1 MDARNGILA
10 DMNCRGLDANIQRLS
25 SRRDRSE
32 STVTFY
38 ETINPVTK
46 GLAMNDE
53 NKPAEEQTTEPSAAP
68 EVPAPSEGNTDA
80 PAEKEGDCEAEK
92 AE

>member
-1 MDARNGILA
+1 
-10 DMNCRGLDANIQRLS
+10 
-25 SRRDRSE
+25 
-32 STVTFY
+32 
-38 ETINPVTK
+38 
-46 GLAMNDE
+46 MNDE